1 MQRAAGWG
9 RFWGIGVLGLAA
21 VVAVASL
28 TRPTGQASAN
38 VPAVVAARAEPE
50 DVLRTAPRP
59 LPPALS
65 GVGRRLTDTR
75 VFDLAGKP
83 RNLSEFGGPQGLV
96 VALVSSSCPVAKKMA
111 PALGRLE
118 ADARAGGLE
127 VLYLAPLVTDTPAE
141 LKATAKSAG
150 WKATVARD
158 TKGAA
163 IAALG
168 ATSTTEVF
176 VFDAARTLVYRGA
189 VSDQYGPTWAKD
201 APTANYLADA
211 LRAVAA
217 GTLPP
222 IPATTAPGCLLAAGN
237 RTPAPPS
244 SPVTYHNRVSRIVQ
258 ANCGD
263 CHRTGGV
270 APFALENYAQV
281 VAHSAMIRA
290 VVDAGQMPPWFAAPT
305 KGDDGKTAS
314 HTPYAND
321 RRLSADDKRDLLA
334 FLAGAKPVGYPK
346 DAPLPRTFDP
356 EWTAGKPDAVFGFA
370 EPYRVKAEGVLP
382 YQNITVATNISEDK
396 WVRSIEVKPG
406 AKGVVHHV
414 LVFVQEP
421 GKPQNRTDD
430 RAGFFGAYVPG
441 TAAFVYPDGYAKKL
455 PKGAVLRFQMHYT
468 PNGTAQDDR
477 TQIAFRWAKTAP
489 EHEVK
494 SIGVSSLRLNI
505 PPGAQNH
512 KEEAQLPV
520 PADVKILAFMPH
532 MHVRAT
538 ACRYDLV
545 TPDGVRETLLDVPR
559 YDFNWQLTYRRAT
572 PLPVPKGSRI
582 EFTGWYDNSAKN
594 PHNPDPTKT
603 VRFGPQTYDE
613 MLLGYIEYVA
623 EDGAALGRGGRPGSG
638 AGVEPIFRRLDRD
651 GDGKVTE
658 GEAGSAWSRIRA
670 ADTNG
675 DGGITLDEA
684 KAQFGGQ

>member
-1 MQRAAGWG
+1 MQRAAGWTW
-9 RFWGIGVLGLAA
+9 FLSVGVSGLAA
-21 VVAVASL
+21 VTAMASL
-28 TRPTGQASAN
+28 AQ
-38 VPAVVAARAEPE
+38 PAKQTVGKTEPVTARAEAE
-50 DVLRTAPRP
+50 DMLRTAPRP

-65 GVGRRLTDTR
+65 GVGRRVTDACVT
-75 VFDLAGKP
+75 DLAGKP
-83 RNLSEFGGPQGLV
+83 HTLSEFGGPKGLV
-96 VALVSSSCPVAKKMA
+96 VALVSSSCPVAKKIA

-118 ADARAGGLE
+118 ADARANGFG
-127 VLYLAPLVTDTPAE
+127 VLYLASLATDTPAE
-141 LKATAKSAG
+141 LKAAAKSAG
-150 WKATVARD
+150 WKATVVRD
-158 TKGAA
+158 TKGTAV
-163 IAALG
+163 AALG

-176 VFDAARTLVYRGA
+176 VFDAARTLAYRGA

-201 APTANYLADA
+201 APTTNYLADA
-211 LRAVAA
+211 LGAVAA
-217 GTLPP
+217 GTLPA
-222 IPATTAPGCLLAAGN
+222 IPATTAPGCLLTPSKA
-237 RTPAPPS
+237 TPAPAS
-244 SPVTYHNRVSRIVQ
+244 SVTYHNRISRIVQ

-270 APFALENYAQV
+270 APFPLETYAQV
-281 VAHSAMIRA
+281 IAHSAMIRT

-305 KGDDGKTAS
+305 KGDEGNTAT

-321 RRLSADDKRDLLA
+321 RRMAADDKRDLLA
-334 FLAGAKPVGYPK
+334 FLAGPKPVGNPK

-356 EWTAGKPDAVFGFA
+356 EWTAGKPDAVFAFPRA
-370 EPYRVKAEGVLP
+370 YSVKAEGVLP
-382 YQNITVATNISEDK
+382 YQNILVETNLPEDK
-396 WVRSIEVKPG
+396 WVRAIEVKPG

-421 GKPQNRTDD
+421 GKPQSRTDD

-441 TAAFVYPDGYAKKL
+441 TAALVYPDGYAKKL

-477 TQIAFRWAKTAP
+477 TQIAFQWAKSAP

-494 SIGVSSLRLNI
+494 SVGVSSLRLNI

-538 ACRYDLV
+538 ACRYDLI
-545 TPDGVRETLLDVPR
+545 TPDGSRETLLDVPR

-572 PLPVPKGSRI
+572 PLPVSKGSRI

-594 PHNPDPTKT
+594 PYNPDPTKT
-603 VRFGPQTYDE
+603 VHFGPQTYDE

-623 EDGAALGRGGRPGSG
+623 EDDTTLGRGSRLQGGL
-638 AGVEPIFRRLDRD
+638 AVELIFRRLDRND
-651 GDGKVTE
+651 DGKVTRE
-658 GEAGSAWSRIRA
+658 EAGNNWSRIQS
-670 ADTNG
+670 ADTND
-675 DGGITLDEA
+675 DGGITMDEA
-684 KAQFGGQ
+684 KAKFGSQ

>member
-1 MQRAAGWG
+1 MQRTAGWA
-9 RFWGIGVLGLAA
+9 RFIGVGVFGLAA
-21 VVAVASL
+21 VTAL
-28 TRPTGQASAN
+28 TTLPLSARQ
-38 VPAVVAARAEPE
+38 PEKRAEPVAWHAE
-50 DVLRTAPRP
+50 SDDPLRTAPHP
-59 LPPALS
+59 LPAALS
-65 GVGRRLTDTR
+65 GVGRRLADVR
-75 VFDLAGKP
+75 VSDLAGKP
-83 RNLSEFGGPQGLV
+83 HALSAFAGPKGLV
-96 VALVSSSCPVAKKMA
+96 VALVSSSCPVAKKSA

-118 ADARAGGLE
+118 ADARANGFG
-127 VLYLAPLVTDTPAE
+127 VVYLASLPTDTPAE

-150 WKATVARD
+150 WKAPVTRD

-163 IAALG
+163 VAALG

-176 VFDAARTLVYRGA
+176 VFDAARTLAYRGA

-211 LRAVAA
+211 LAAVAA
-217 GTLPP
+217 GTLPA
-222 IPATTAPGCLLAAGN
+222 IPATTAPGCLL
-237 RTPAPPS
+237 TPSKTPPAPAS
-244 SPVTYHNRVSRIVQ
+244 SVTYHNRVSRIVQ

-270 APFALENYAQV
+270 APFPLETYAQV

-305 KGDDGKTAS
+305 KGDDGKTAA

-334 FLAGAKPVGYPK
+334 FLAAPKPLAGDPK

-356 EWTAGKPDAVFGFA
+356 EWTAGKPDAVFAFPQA
-370 EPYRVKAEGVLP
+370 YNVKAEGVLP
-382 YQNITVATNISEDK
+382 YQNILVETNLPEDK
-396 WVRSIEVKPG
+396 WVRAIEVKPG

-421 GKPQNRTDD
+421 GKPQARTDD

-468 PNGTAQDDR
+468 PNGTAQDDLTR
-477 TQIAFRWAKTAP
+477 IAFQWAKAAP
-489 EHEVK
+489 KHEVK

-512 KEEAQLPV
+512 KEEAQLSV
-520 PADVKILAFMPH
+520 PADAKILAFMPH

-545 TPDGVRETLLDVPR
+545 TPDGTRETLLDVPR

-572 PLPVPKGSRI
+572 PLPVSKGSRI
-582 EFTGWYDNSAKN
+582 EFTGWYDNSTKN
-594 PHNPDPTKT
+594 PYNPDATKT

-613 MLLGYIEYVA
+613 MLLGYIEYVT
-623 EDGAALGRGGRPGSG
+623 EDGAGLSTVGSRFG
-638 AGVEPIFRRLDRD
+638 SNAVELIFRRLDRND
-651 GDGKVTE
+651 DGKVTQE
-658 GEAGSAWSRIRA
+658 EAGTNWSRIQP
-670 ADTNG
+670 ADTNN
-675 DGGITLDEA
+675 DGGITIEEA
-684 KAQFGGQ
+684 RAKFGGQ